1 MLENE
6 SERVEYIPWVQIVPD
21 PAQPREDIPPDHV
34 ERVADSIKKR
44 GLLQYPRVRFDAALG
59 KYVLIFGHC
68 RWLAWPKAKPNDP
81 VPCVV
86 VSGEPTDKAILLDQ
100 ITENELRQG
109 LKPMALARALAR
121 VKSMK
126 CTGEQIAAETGL
138 SGASISRS
146 LQLLTLPEDVQ
157 ALVDAG
163 EVPEDSAYYLS
174 RLSDEA
180 MIRKLAQDVAAGK
193 LSRDKLAA
201 IVRDQVG
208 QGKPKATN
216 KPEGWR
222 LSHKLDSGV
231 SVTVSAGG
239 RTLTQDDVK
248 AAVAFL
254 NKEAKTLPKPAAE
267 GDGPPPLA
275 QAS

>member
-1 MLENE
+1 MQQNEN
-6 SERVEYIPWVQIVPD
+6 ERVEHIPWDDIVPD

-34 ERVADSIKKR
+34 ERVAESIKKR

-59 KYVLIFGHC
+59 KYVLIVGHC

-81 VPCVV
+81 VPCIV
-86 VSGEPTDKAILLDQ
+86 VSGEPDAKVILLDQ
-100 ITENELRQG
+100 ITENELRQS
-109 LKPMALARALAR
+109 LKPLALARALDR
-121 VKSMK
+121 LKSMK

-138 SGASISRS
+138 SAASISRS
-146 LQLLTLPEDVQ
+146 VQLLTLPEDVQ
-157 ALVDAG
+157 ALVDSEA
-163 EVPEDSAYYLS
+163 VPEDSAYYLS
-174 RLSDEA
+174 RLADEA
-180 MIRKLAQDVAAGK
+180 MIRNLAQDVAAGK

-201 IVRDQVG
+201 VVRAQVG
-208 QGKPKATN
+208 QRNPKGAG

-222 LSHKLDSGV
+222 LSRKLDNGV

-254 NKEAKTLPKPAAE
+254 NKEAKTLPKPAAA
-267 GDGPPPLA
+267 DDDASHVA